1 MKLSALA
8 AKPQLQKVIVNDEE
22 LVSKY
27 GEPIEYW
34 TWDRYPAEMY
44 FKLSGIDAGKPG
56 QLFDAISPIV
66 LDEVGDPILKDG
78 NMLPFDVMMKVLE
91 SAIGT
96 LGNANTTGKE
106 TTS

>member
-8 AKPQLQKVIVNDEE
+8 SKPTLQKVIIEDEA
-22 LVSKY
+22 LIAKY

-44 FKLSGIDAGKPG
+44 FKLSRLNTEEPG
-56 QLFDAISPIV
+56 EMFNAIAPIV

-78 NMLPFDVMMKVLE
+78 NTLPFDVMMKVLE
-91 SAIGT
+91 SAIGA
-96 LGNANTTGKE
+96 LGNDNTTGKE
-106 TTS
+106 ITS